1 MRAASESQEKGERGE
16 REEMRMGMGGGEE
29 DGGGGREGRKDGGG
43 QRRGGVGRGQRE
55 RQREGK
61 RRERPPVPKGDWS
74 PEEARAGGA
83 GPAARPAGIAGSGC
97 HLADGS
103 RVPETRGR
111 VPSSSQPPPPDKQPC
126 AFSANQDTAL

>member
-1 MRAASESQEKGERGE
+1 MRAESESQEKGEKGE
-16 REEMRMGMGGGEE
+16 REGMKMGKGGGDEE
-29 DGGGGREGRKDGGG
+29 GGGGAREGRKDGE
-43 QRRGGVGRGQRE
+43 RE
-55 RQREGK
+55 REIGEEGGGRERERG
-61 RRERPPVPKGDWS
+61 ERPPVPKGDWS

-111 VPSSSQPPPPDKQPC
+111 VPSSSPPPPPGTQPC